1 MDERERED
9 VSPGRGR
16 PTNES
21 LRGLAAPGPS
31 KVGSRVAMR
40 ARDVSRSG
48 VTPREGG
55 PRENRIESRP
65 ESRPESRQGHRVG
78 WLGSSGSS
86 PVDS

>member
-1 MDERERED
+1 MDKREQED
-9 VSPGRGR
+9 EGAGRGR
-16 PTNES
+16 TTNES

-31 KVGSRVAMR
+31 KVGTRAAMR

-55 PRENRIESRP
+55 RGQS
-65 ESRPESRQGHRVG
+65 VG
-78 WLGSSGSS
+78 GAGSSGSS